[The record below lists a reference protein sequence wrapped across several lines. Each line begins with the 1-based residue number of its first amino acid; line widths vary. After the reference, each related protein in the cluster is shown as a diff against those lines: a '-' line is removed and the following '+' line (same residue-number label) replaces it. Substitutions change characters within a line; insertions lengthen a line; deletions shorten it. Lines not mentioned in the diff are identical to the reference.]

1 MSNNIWEEL
10 RSIKKDL
17 DAIKMQLSMNNE
29 AIESIEMELRFL
41 QTELDYEAR
50 GNSSAG

>member
-1 MSNNIWEEL
+1 MTNNIWEQL
-10 RSIKKDL
+10 GQIKKDL
-17 DAIKMQLSMNNE
+17 DSIDMQLAMNNE

>member
-1 MSNNIWEEL
+1 MNNIWDQLKEIKRGLDQIDIEL
-10 RSIKKDL
+10 
-17 DAIKMQLSMNNE
+17 AMNAE

-41 QTELDYEAR
+41 QAELDYESR

>member
-1 MSNNIWEEL
+1 MTNDIWKQL
-10 RSIKKDL
+10 QQIKKDL
-17 DAIKMQLSMNNE
+17 DIIDMQLAMNNE

-50 GNSSAG
+50 GNSAAG

>member
-1 MSNNIWEEL
+1 MTNDIWEQL
-10 RSIKKDL
+10 KQIKKDL
-17 DAIKMQLSMNNE
+17 DTIDMELAMNNE

-41 QTELDYEAR
+41 QTELDYDTR

>member
-1 MSNNIWEEL
+1 MNNKVWEDL

-17 DAIKMQLSMNNE
+17 DAIEMQLAMNSE

-41 QTELDYEAR
+41 QQELDYETR

>member
-1 MSNNIWEEL
+1 MIDIWKEL
-10 RSIKKDL
+10 SSIKKDL
-17 DAIKMQLSMNNE
+17 DSVEIQLMMNFE

-41 QTELDYEAR
+41 QTELDYETR

>member
-1 MSNNIWEEL
+1 MNDIWKQLKEIKQGLDNIDMEL
-10 RSIKKDL
+10 
-17 DAIKMQLSMNNE
+17 AMNAE

-41 QTELDYEAR
+41 QAELDYETK

>member
-1 MSNNIWEEL
+1 MDNNIWDQL
-10 RSIKKDL
+10 RAIKKDL
-17 DAIKMQLSMNNE
+17 DAIEMQLEMNTE
-29 AIESIEMELRFL
+29 AIESVEMELRFL

>member
-1 MSNNIWEEL
+1 MEDIWASL
-10 RSIKKDL
+10 SQIKKDL
-17 DAIKMQLSMNNE
+17 DAIDMQLSMNNE